1 MNKLFQKEILQQY
14 ILERFTSL
22 ENILSHFLFLDF
34 SVMEHTII
42 LGPARYQKSIE
53 DIYEYLGLSSES
65 LDIWSLVFLDISVL
79 SSGFC
84 Q

>member
-1 MNKLFQKEILQQY
+1 
-14 ILERFTSL
+14 
-22 ENILSHFLFLDF
+22 
-34 SVMEHTII
+34 MEHTII